1 MVRFNFEFSVCLAK
15 FDLVV
20 SESVWQIYFDP
31 NSDKIGEIGTLFC
44 LNEVG
49 LGWQHW
55 KGGGKKV
62 AHFPWVQKTVLY
74 IQVSTIGCTL
84 LCEAV

>member
-55 KGGGKKV
+55 KGGGSRKMYCTYR
-62 AHFPWVQKTVLY
+62 FPP
-74 IQVSTIGCTL
+74 ISCTL
-84 LCEAV
+84 LGEAV